1 MVGVEDSH
9 SGRDPVKEEARGVK
23 MERKDS
29 SNGEVLRSIS
39 AVSIKDE
46 GGLNGST
53 SPSKRT
59 SKQSSSS
66 PVKSQSTPPSPPEK
80 AKTEEE
86 FEEKIG
92 GEITV
97 KMAPGQPPKLARS
110 ASQQVVARTAP
121 LFDHFEDKTSEATS
135 KFQVM
140 EACTYTN
147 KNMGYTEHAMECDCT
162 EEWGK
167 S

>member
-1 MVGVEDSH
+1 
-9 SGRDPVKEEARGVK
+9 

-39 AVSIKDE
+39 VVSIKDE
-46 GGLNGST
+46 GRLNGST
-53 SPSKRT
+53 PPLKST
-59 SKQSSSS
+59 SKQSFSS
-66 PVKSQSTPPSPPEK
+66 PVKPQSTLSSPPEK
-80 AKTEEE
+80 AKTKGE

-92 GEITV
+92 GEIIV
-97 KMAPGQPPKLARS
+97 KMALGQPPKLARS
-110 ASQQVVARTAP
+110 ASQKVVARTAP
-121 LFDHFEDKTSEATS
+121 LFDHFDHFEDKTSEATS
-135 KFQVM
+135 NFQVM